1 VYDDDNDGRDDEH
14 DDDDRDDDDS
24 NDGVLYLDR
33 FVVDRDCTSNN
44 Q

>member
-1 VYDDDNDGRDDEH
+1 MDDEH
-14 DDDDRDDDDS
+14 DDDDDRDDNDIDDS
-24 NDGVLYLDR
+24 NDDVLYLDR